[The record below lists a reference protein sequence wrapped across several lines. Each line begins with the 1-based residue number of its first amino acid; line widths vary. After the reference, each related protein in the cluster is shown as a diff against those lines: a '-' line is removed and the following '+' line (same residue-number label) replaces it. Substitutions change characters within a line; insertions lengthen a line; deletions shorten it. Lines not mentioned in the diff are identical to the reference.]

1 MWVDGSA
8 ATPSSGGSA
17 IKLLGFSAK
26 IAQDRSPRLAYSELV
41 LKAEDRRRVRFWP
54 PDTPSVTGML
64 RLEHEDRTKTTYAEH
79 FTLVVVYAGAFDGW
93 SRGRVRTHVA
103 GSLKLMETGEVHR
116 ALRVHAPFT
125 LQGAGFAPE
134 LVAAAAEAM
143 GLRGPL
149 HFKAPAFAP
158 GERATELAFAMHD
171 ALVRDDA
178 TEIERATLV
187 AETLSEIVGTRPASS
202 GRRAPRAVRRAR
214 AFLHDALADKI
225 TLDDLA
231 EHAGLDKFHLV
242 RAFRSEV
249 GLPPY
254 EYLTYLR
261 VSRARE
267 LLRRGA
273 LVAEAA
279 QAVGFYDESQ
289 LHRHFRRVVG
299 VTPGVYARSFVS
311 SARTGQHRPS
321 RVGAGDAQSRH
332 ERTRSR

>member
-1 MWVDGSA
+1 MLSTDDPRRILFWR
-8 ATPSSGGSA
+8 PESS
-17 IKLLGFSAK
+17 
-26 IAQDRSPRLAYSELV
+26 
-41 LKAEDRRRVRFWP
+41 
-54 PDTPSVTGML
+54 SVTRML
-64 RLEHEDRTKTTYAEH
+64 RVEHEDRLKTTYSEH
-79 FTLVVVYAGAFDGW
+79 FLVVVVYEGAFDGW
-93 SRGRVRTHVA
+93 YRGRVRTHVA
-103 GSLKLMETGEVHR
+103 GAIKLKEPGEVHR
-116 ALRVHAPFT
+116 DVRVHAPFT

-134 LVAAAAEAM
+134 LVAAAADAT

-149 HFKAPAFAP
+149 HFKASGFAP
-158 GERATELAFAMHD
+158 GERATRLAFAMHD

-187 AETLSEIVGTRPASS
+187 AETLSEIVGTSPPSRV
-202 GRRAPRAVRRAR
+202 RAPRAVRRAR
-214 AFLHDALADKI
+214 AFLHDTLADRI

-231 EHAGLDKFHLV
+231 EHAALDKFHLV

-289 LHRHFRRVVG
+289 LHRHFRRIVG
-299 VTPGVYARSFVS
+299 VPPGVYARSFVS
-311 SARTGQHRPS
+311 SEQKRPTS
-321 RVGAGDAQSRH
+321 PKASGRRRRILAA
-332 ERTRSR
+332 